1 MARNNTPEFVSVVE
15 GVLNRLVEQKV
26 LPGERYQ
33 EFHDMTTNSV
43 QPQYVQ
49 QDDFTVALLN
59 STANNVTL
67 AVGVSKRNPID
78 QRSPLRGRALAVS
91 RAVRDLVL
99 EQLKAESITVKV
111 ATPVATLLVNQVNA
125 HA

>member
-33 EFHDMTTNSV
+33 EFHDMTTSSV